1 MSLCRNM
8 VNDFM
13 FAWGDREPV
22 TGEPLYDKRDL
33 AFGAQYARGYAAE
46 GETHDLISGFEL
58 KPFAEWWER
67 KLKASG
73 AACGVPSRHC
83 YRRLEGGKHHGGNRR
98 LEREGTLA

>member
-58 KPFAEWWER
+58 IPFAEWCER
-67 KLKASG
+67 KLTASG
-73 AACGVPSRHC
+73 AACGVPSRQF
-83 YRRLEGGKHHGGNRR
+83 YRRLKG
-98 LEREGTLA
+98 